1 MASRSLD
8 DLHPEFRVRVDLWL
22 TQCALFDIDVL
33 IYCTYRSL
41 EEQARLYAI
50 GRTVKGEGVAKSRP
64 MGRTVTNAKPGQS
77 AHNYGLAL
85 DFVPM
90 LDGKAQWSDKR
101 LYGRAID
108 IALKYDL
115 ESLRDSSFPE
125 LAHLQ
130 MPGWRGYVP
139 TN

>member
-8 DLHPEFRVRVDLWL
+8 DLHPEFRARVDMWL
-22 TQCALFDIDVL
+22 EKCALSGLDILV
-33 IYCTYRSL
+33 YCTYRSL
-41 EEQARLYAI
+41 EEQALEYAK
-50 GRTVKGEGVAKSRP
+50 GRTTPGKI
-64 MGRTVTNAKPGQS
+64 VTNAKPGQS

-90 LDGKAQWSDKR
+90 QNGRAQWSNKT
-101 LYGRAID
+101 LYNAAIN
-108 IALKYDL
+108 IAEDCGL
-115 ESLRDSSFPE
+115 ESLRKSKFPE

>member
-8 DLHPEFRVRVDLWL
+8 DLHPEFRARVDLWL
-22 TQCALFDIDVL
+22 IDCKLHEIDVL
-33 IYCTYRSL
+33 VYCTLRTL
-41 EEQARLYAI
+41 EEQAALYAI
-50 GRTVKGEGVAKSRP
+50 GRTRP
-64 MGRTVTNAKPGQS
+64 GKRVTNARPGQS

-85 DFVPM
+85 DFVP
-90 LDGKAQWSDKR
+90 LIGGKPQWSNKA
-101 LYGRAID
+101 LYGKAID
-108 IALKYDL
+108 IAERVGL
-115 ESLRDSSFPE
+115 ESLRDSKFPE

>member
-1 MASRSLD
+1 MCSRSLD
-8 DLHPEFRVRVDLWL
+8 DLHPEFRARVNVWL
-22 TQCALFDIDVL
+22 TQCEAADIDVL
-33 IYCTYRSL
+33 VYCTLRSL
-41 EEQARLYAI
+41 EEQARLFAI
-50 GRTVKGEGVAKSRP
+50 GRTRP
-64 MGRTVTNAKPGQS
+64 GKRVTNARPGQS

-90 LDGKAQWSDKR
+90 IGGKPQWNGKA
-101 LYGRAID
+101 LYNRAID
-108 IALKYDL
+108 IAENVGL
-115 ESLRDSSFPE
+115 ESLRNSRFPE